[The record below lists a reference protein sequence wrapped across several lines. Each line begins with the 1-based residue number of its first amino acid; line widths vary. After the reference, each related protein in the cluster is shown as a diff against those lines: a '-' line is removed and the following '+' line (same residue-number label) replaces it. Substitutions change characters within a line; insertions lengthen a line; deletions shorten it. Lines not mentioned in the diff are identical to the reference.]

1 MVAHEILEEFAQIQR
16 ESQDAV
22 AEVRK
27 AISRLDTGDSPIAD
41 MGVLTCGGYFCNSG

>member
-1 MVAHEILEEFAQIQR
+1 MVTREILDEFAQIQR

-27 AISRLDTGDSPIAD
+27 AISRLDTGHSPIPD
-41 MGVLTCGGYFCNSG
+41 RRVLTCGGYFCNSG